1 MITEVSQLISQLVSE
16 METTISGDYNILD
29 QRTDICSTKWLREGR
44 VVTTDQP
51 ESYTIMDL
59 EPDQWAIGEPIVDPL
74 SVMEGVIQ
82 LPVPTFMFGTKLAT
96 NLEWT
101 KMSNDVK
108 TKTPIIWL
116 LETTRE
122 KVFGRGDSRER
133 EFEIRMYFLD
143 ETNIKDYA
151 TKDHREQVVRPMQQ
165 LVMEFI
171 ETIKRSRVYQTIEEY
186 EMYAFSRFG
195 VQKDNGMFQNILDAN
210 LSGVELRLT
219 LTKFKE
225 NCKC

>member
-1 MITEVSQLISQLVSE
+1 
-16 METTISGDYNILD
+16 
-29 QRTDICSTKWLREGR
+29 
-44 VVTTDQP
+44 
-51 ESYTIMDL
+51 
-59 EPDQWAIGEPIVDPL
+59 
-74 SVMEGVIQ
+74 
-82 LPVPTFMFGTKLAT
+82 MFGTKLAT

-122 KVFGRGDSRER
+122 RVFGRGDSRER

-165 LVMEFI
+165 LVLEFI
-171 ETIKRSRVYQTIEEY
+171 ETIKRSPEYQTIEEY
-186 EMYAFSRFG
+186 EMYSFSRFG
-195 VQKDNGMFQNILDAN
+195 VQQDNGYFKNILDAN

-219 LTKFKE
+219 LTKFKS